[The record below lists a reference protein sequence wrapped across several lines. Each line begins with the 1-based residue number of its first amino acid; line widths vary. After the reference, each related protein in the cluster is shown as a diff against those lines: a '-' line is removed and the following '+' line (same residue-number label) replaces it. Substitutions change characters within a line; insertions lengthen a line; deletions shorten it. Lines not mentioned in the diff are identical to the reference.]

1 MPVEG
6 DFPYDGDLDE
16 IAECDPDIPD
26 VTRTNTYNCCFI
38 KHGVCNSNQSGAR
51 FSKLLK
57 IFLRSS

>member
-38 KHGVCNSNQSGAR
+38 KHGVCNSN
-51 FSKLLK
+51 
-57 IFLRSS
+57 